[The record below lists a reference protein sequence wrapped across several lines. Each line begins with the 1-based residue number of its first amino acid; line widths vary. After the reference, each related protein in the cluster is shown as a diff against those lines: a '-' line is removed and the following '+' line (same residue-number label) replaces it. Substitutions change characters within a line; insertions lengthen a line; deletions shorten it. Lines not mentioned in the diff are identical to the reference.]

1 MSFPNQL
8 DHGGHERCTST
19 PACCVDLEPDPCC
32 VSPCDPP
39 WCSDE
44 VCVVCCET
52 RCLCVPIQRDCECP
66 GTTIPAGKGT
76 IELRVMYEHRL
87 CLAGKQHGP
96 LLFTQTLLPG
106 EKVTLVHH
114 ERYRRVT
121 GETDRFS
128 VQTTFLQFLSAVHQ
142 ARAAGGLALLSERL
156 ASARGSAAAAVGG
169 GLAGLLGS
177 ASTEVRVTD
186 PHQLRIG
193 AIAEA
198 FHRSATQAA
207 QLTGAERSIVITS
220 HDDKDTSGTARTLHN
235 PNDCRAVTYFI
246 RQVMEL
252 LALTTRVCEISFR
265 VLAPGLPPH
274 WHSIEDMAGMP
285 RSIPEEIW
293 EETREE
299 IEQVVRHLPR
309 CGETVGHP
317 RRIALPTDGAV
328 YDPELARCCSCE
340 PERAAALAIP
350 LEQQKAEALQACL
363 EVQAFEVE
371 LERRRLLLQKGDLA
385 PFGG

>member
-8 DHGGHERCTST
+8 DHGGRERCTST
-19 PACCVDLEPDPCC
+19 TACGVDLEPDPCC

-44 VCVVCCET
+44 VGVVCCET
-52 RCLCVPIQRDCECP
+52 RCLCVPIQRDCERP
-66 GTTIPAGKGT
+66 ETTILAGKGT

-121 GETDRFS
+121 GEADRFS
-128 VQTTFLQFLSAVHQ
+128 VQATFLQFLSAVHQ
-142 ARAAGGLALLSERL
+142 ARAAGGLAVLSERL

-169 GLAGLLGS
+169 GLAGLLGGG
-177 ASTEVRVTD
+177 STEVRVTD
-186 PHQLRIG
+186 PHQLRVG

-220 HDDKDTSGTARTLHN
+220 HDDRDTVSGTARTLHN
-235 PNDCRAVTYFI
+235 TNDCRAVTYFI

-274 WHSIEDMAGMP
+274 WHSIEDMGGIP
-285 RSIPEEIW
+285 GSI
-293 EETREE
+293 REE
-299 IEQVVRHLPR
+299 IEPVVRHLPE

-317 RRIALPTDGAV
+317 RLVALPSDGAV

-340 PERAAALAIP
+340 PERAAALAIQ

-363 EVQAFEVE
+363 EVQALEVE

-385 PFGG
+385 PSGG